1 MNEELDL
8 IVEDAGER
16 MENSIEHFEK
26 ALLKLRAGKASPVM
40 LEGVMVEYYG
50 TPTALDKVASISCP
64 DPRTITVK
72 PWEKNMLSEID
83 RSILIANL
91 GFTPANNG
99 DMVII
104 NIPPMTEDRRRELAK
119 MARTELE
126 TAKVNIRNI
135 RKDANNSV
143 RRVENVSEDLAK
155 QYEDTI
161 QTLTDKSITRAEEI
175 MARKEKDIM
184 TVA

>member
-1 MNEELDL
+1 
-8 IVEDAGER
+8 
-16 MENSIEHFEK
+16 
-26 ALLKLRAGKASPVM
+26 
-40 LEGVMVEYYG
+40 
-50 TPTALDKVASISCP
+50 
-64 DPRTITVK
+64 
-72 PWEKNMLSEID
+72 
-83 RSILIANL
+83 
-91 GFTPANNG
+91 
-99 DMVII
+99 MVII

-161 QTLTDKSITRAEEI
+161 QALTDKSITRAEEI

>member
-8 IVEDAGER
+8 IALDASER
-16 MENSIEHFEK
+16 MESSIEHFEK

-50 TPTALDKVASISCP
+50 APTALDKVANVACP
-64 DPRTITVK
+64 DARTITVK
-72 PWEKNMLSEID
+72 PWERNLLNEID
-83 RSILIANL
+83 RAILNANL

-99 DMVII
+99 EMVII
-104 NIPPMTEDRRRELAK
+104 NIPPMTEDRRRELVK

-126 TAKVNIRNI
+126 NAKINIRNI
-135 RKDANNSV
+135 RKDANNAV

-155 QYEDTI
+155 QYEDDI
-161 QTLTDKSITRAEEI
+161 QALTDKHLARCEAI
-175 MARKEKDIM
+175 MAQKEKDIM

>member
-1 MNEELDL
+1 MNEELDM
-8 IVEDAGER
+8 IFEDASER
-16 MENSIEHFEK
+16 MDNSISHFER
-26 ALLKLRAGKASPVM
+26 ALTKLRAGKASPVM
-40 LEGVMVEYYG
+40 LEGVMVDYYG
-50 TPTALDKVASISCP
+50 TPTALDKVANVMCP

-72 PWEKNMLSEID
+72 PWEKKLLPDLD
-83 RSILIANL
+83 RAIINSNL

-99 DMVII
+99 EILII
-104 NIPPMTEDRRRELAK
+104 NLPPLTEDRRRELVK

-143 RRVENVSEDLAK
+143 RRTEEVSEDMMK
-155 QYEDTI
+155 QYEEKI
-161 QTLTDKSITRAEEI
+161 QELTDKYISKADAI
-175 MARKEKDIM
+175 MAQKEKDIM

>member
-1 MNEELDL
+1 M
-8 IVEDAGER
+8 
-16 MENSIEHFEK
+16 
-26 ALLKLRAGKASPVM
+26 
-40 LEGVMVEYYG
+40 
-50 TPTALDKVASISCP
+50 CP

-72 PWEKNMLSEID
+72 PWEKKLLPDLD
-83 RSILIANL
+83 RAIINSNL

-99 DMVII
+99 EMLII
-104 NIPPMTEDRRRELAK
+104 NLPPLTEDRRRELVK

-143 RRVENVSEDLAK
+143 RRTEEVSEDMMK
-155 QYEDTI
+155 QYEEKI
-161 QTLTDKSITRAEEI
+161 QELTDKYISKADAI
-175 MARKEKDIM
+175 MAQKEKDIM